1 MRLGRPLIALL
12 ACALI
17 APTAA
22 GAATFEPISAN
33 GFGLKRTGLNA
44 AAYAQIAKLEKTYP
58 AASVGAV
65 LASANRKVRPLGDP
79 PALRAVRDVAGGF
92 RWNTGDDNVSYWYPQ
107 GITGSA
113 DATADGIVDGRRA
126 LLVSWYSKNGKGA
139 RISFVSADR
148 LASATYR
155 HVLLVDRKL
164 RPITTH
170 AGGIAWFG
178 NYLYVAETHGGL
190 RVFDLR
196 HILKVPP
203 ARALGYEYALPQ
215 AGSFRTTSKS
225 LVFSYVSVDRTSSS
239 LVTGEYRKGRT
250 GGRIVRWRLDPASG
264 LVVPGPAAA
273 AFAAAIGNVQ
283 GALSLNGHL
292 ATSSSAGKSPGTLM
306 AGMPGQAAAGHPWSI
321 GAEDLSFA
329 QTSGRV
335 YSLTEVPGARTVFGV
350 PASSIGLQ

>member
-33 GFGLKRTGLNA
+33 GFGLKCTGLHA

-225 LVFSYVSVDRTSSS
+225 LVFSYVSVDRTSS